1 MADRTLQRMIHVG
14 CRDLGIDNETRHDLQ
29 LVVTGKT
36 SMSDMTDRDLQK
48 MVEALKQRGFKP
60 FDRKRPA
67 KGRKAAP
74 RADVRFCHVMWR
86 LLHQKGAVRVGGA
99 KGLNA
104 FIRARFEKKWGSV
117 PIDIDTMHEWSEISD
132 IVDALKA
139 MCRRNGIE
147 VDT

>member
-1 MADRTLQRMIHVG
+1 MADRALQRMIHVG
-14 CRDLGIDNETRHDLQ
+14 CKELGIDAETRHDLQ
-29 LVVTGKT
+29 LVVTGKA
-36 SMSDMTDRDLQK
+36 SMSDMTDRELRK
-48 MVEALKQRGFKP
+48 MVDALKERGFRP
-60 FDRKRPA
+60 FEGRRPK
-67 KGRKAAP
+67 KGRPQAD

-86 LLHQKGAVRVGGA
+86 LLHEKGAVNVGGA

-117 PIDIDTMHEWSEISD
+117 PIDIDTMQEWSEISD

-147 VDT
+147 V